1 MSLLNCVH
9 LAKTAESA
17 EARDRFAHLART
29 RLAEELERIQA
40 VLAKD
45 GDETEPKRRVYVVSI
60 ASLFRIGRQGEHDAV
75 SQL

>member
-1 MSLLNCVH
+1 MPGDPGECRQHALNCVH

-29 RLAEELERIQA
+29 WIRLAEELERIEA

-45 GDETEPKRRVYVVSI
+45 GDETEPKRR
-60 ASLFRIGRQGEHDAV
+60 AQK
-75 SQL
+75 